1 MKKLSALLIAVSFCI
16 LSAGNVLA
24 NDSQVNVKDHQGVWT
39 SWFDENGN
47 RIPDTIAKMH
57 ADRKK
62 TERASTDLEKN
73 SPMSVNPEKFGF
85 IQKTKTFDYS
95 KDSGSE
101 T

>member
-39 SWFDENGN
+39 SWFDGNGN

-62 TERASTDLEKN
+62 TERASTDLGKN
-73 SPMSVNPEKFGF
+73 SPMSVNTEKFSF
-85 IQKTKTFDYS
+85 IQEKKTFDYS

>member
-47 RIPDTIAKMH
+47 RISDTIAKMY

-62 TERASTDLEKN
+62 TERASTDLGKK
-73 SPMSVNPEKFGF
+73 SPMSVNPEKFSF
-85 IQKTKTFDYS
+85 IQEKKTFDYS